1 MSTGNPEIT
10 VIIPAYNAGLYLS
23 DCLDSVIGQTYSDW
37 ELIIADD
44 GSSDNT
50 GDIADSYAS
59 KDSRIRVLHLSK
71 QGVSA
76 ARNSSLDI
84 ANGYFVAFVDA
95 DDKLEPDYLK
105 ELYSHAS
112 RSDADITQCSFFH
125 VDDEGNKTPDPDGKD
140 AVYNDPDG
148 ILHAHFKGQQGEI
161 TVSVWGKLFRRGTFS
176 ELHFD
181 TGLRVYEDAYY
192 VYLCCRKAKRAVSFS
207 TPLYQYINRRTS
219 VTHSVLPEIWSD
231 YFIMYERQKD
241 ECRDDHV
248 ICENINRREAETG
261 LWLMHVI
268 LRDRKEKPVW
278 ELRKKTLGI
287 IWPVL
292 WSSAPFGIKMKLI
305 AVALMPH
312 IYFAMPKKRT
322 AADNEKV

>member
-1 MSTGNPEIT
+1 M
-10 VIIPAYNAGLYLS
+10 
-23 DCLDSVIGQTYSDW
+23 
-37 ELIIADD
+37 
-44 GSSDNT
+44 
-50 GDIADSYAS
+50 
-59 KDSRIRVLHLSK
+59 
-71 QGVSA
+71 
-76 ARNSSLDI
+76 
-84 ANGYFVAFVDA
+84 
-95 DDKLEPDYLK
+95 
-105 ELYSHAS
+105 
-112 RSDADITQCSFFH
+112 
-125 VDDEGNKTPDPDGKD
+125 
-140 AVYNDPDG
+140 
-148 ILHAHFKGQQGEI
+148 
-161 TVSVWGKLFRRGTFS
+161 
-176 ELHFD
+176 
-181 TGLRVYEDAYY
+181 
-192 VYLCCRKAKRAVSFS
+192 
-207 TPLYQYINRRTS
+207 
-219 VTHSVLPEIWSD
+219 THSVLPEIWSD

-312 IYFAMPKKRT
+312 IYFAMLKKRA